1 LHQTEDVINNSF
13 LTINFMSKSK
23 AQPENKVEEVAP
35 VAETPVAETEPN
47 FIPVGSEEIKA
58 YQKYTAVLENGTKVQ
73 ARTYK
78 WDAMPEKVLF
88 EAVDGSVKYNNV
100 IGIEVDENKSEA

>member
-1 LHQTEDVINNSF
+1 
-13 LTINFMSKSK
+13 MSKSK

-35 VAETPVAETEPN
+35 VVETPVAEAEPVEAEPVVETEPN

>member
-1 LHQTEDVINNSF
+1 
-13 LTINFMSKSK
+13 MSKSK
-23 AQPENKVEEVAP
+23 AQPENQVEEVAP
-35 VAETPVAETEPN
+35 VAEAPVAETEPN

-58 YQKYTAVLENGTKVQ
+58 YQKYTTVLENGTKVQ